1 MPRLQTAA
9 GAFLCIFEKNGSPM
23 LLTVE
28 GIYQDG
34 QIYLND
40 KIPFETEKKVIVT
53 FLEDVVTAPE
63 KSRLTPSNFSFAKTR
78 EALNNFTGS
87 FSDEVIRER
96 RDSL

>member
-1 MPRLQTAA
+1 
-9 GAFLCIFEKNGSPM
+9 M

-53 FLEDVVTAPE
+53 FLEDADTKPE
-63 KSRLTPSNFSFAKTR
+63 KIRLTPGHFSFAKTR
-78 EALNNFTGS
+78 EALTNYTGS